1 MPRLKGALGEGTD
14 SPMTATTNATTKSF
28 AELGLSPE
36 VLRALADLGF
46 EEPTPIQEQTISLLL
61 EGRDVIA
68 QAQTGS
74 GKTAA
79 YGIPMVERVDPAGR
93 FPQGLVLCPTR
104 ELAIQVADAL
114 HAIGKYRQITVTPIY
129 GGQPYE
135 RQFRALARGVQIVVG
150 TPGRIMDHMRRGTI
164 SFDGVKFAV
173 LDEADEM
180 LDMGF
185 IEDIEFILEG
195 VPVERQTA
203 LFSATIPP
211 RIAALSR
218 RYLKDPER
226 ISVNK
231 NELTVPKITQTYYEV
246 PRHAK
251 LDALGRILDVE
262 EPGSSIIFCGTKR
275 DVDEL
280 VQALQ
285 GRGYSAE
292 AIHGD
297 ITQQQRERTL
307 GRFRAG
313 QTEVLV
319 ATDVAARG
327 LDIPAVSHV
336 INYDVP
342 NDPDSYVHRIGRT
355 GRMGRE
361 GDAITL
367 VTPREIRQLRFIERQ
382 IGKRIKPMRVPT
394 LADVEARRR
403 QVFKDSL
410 VKVLSGDG
418 LDPYLMVVDEL
429 ADEYD
434 PAEIAAAAIKIA
446 TAGDGTEP
454 ARETKRQQDHAMAGD
469 GRGAEPGMARLFVNI
484 GRQDGVRPGDLV
496 GAIANE
502 AGVPGR
508 EIGAIDLFDT
518 YAFVEV
524 PQAAA
529 PRVVQALSRTTIRG
543 RQVNVEIA
551 RPR

>member
-1 MPRLKGALGEGTD
+1 
-14 SPMTATTNATTKSF
+14 MTATMKSF
-28 AELGLSPE
+28 QELGLTPE
-36 VLRALADLGF
+36 VLRALVDLGY

-61 EGRDVIA
+61 AGRDVIA

-79 YGIPMVERVDPAGR
+79 FGIPMVERVDPHRRAV
-93 FPQGLVLCPTR
+93 QGLVLCPTR
-104 ELAIQVADAL
+104 ELAIQVADAI
-114 HAIGKYRQITVTPIY
+114 HAIGKYRQITVTPVY
-129 GGQPYE
+129 GGQPIE

-150 TPGRIMDHMRRGTI
+150 TPGRIMDHMRRGTL
-164 SFDGVKFAV
+164 SFEDVGFAV

-185 IEDIEFILEG
+185 VEDIEFILEG
-195 VPVERQTA
+195 VPAERQTA

-211 RIAALSR
+211 RIAALAR

-226 ISVNK
+226 ISVNR
-231 NELTVPKITQTYYEV
+231 NELTVPNIRQTYYEV
-246 PRHAK
+246 GGRQK

-262 EPGSSIIFCGTKR
+262 EPGSTIIFCRTKR

-280 VQALQ
+280 VQSLQ

-297 ITQQQRERTL
+297 ITQLQRERTL
-307 GRFRAG
+307 RRFREG

-327 LDIPAVSHV
+327 LDIPVVSHV

-342 NDPDSYVHRIGRT
+342 DDPDSYVHRIGRT

-361 GDAITL
+361 GEAITL
-367 VTPREIRQLRFIERQ
+367 VSPRELRQLRFIERSV
-382 IGKRIKPMRVPT
+382 GKKLKPMRVPS
-394 LADVEARRR
+394 LADVEERRR
-403 QVFKDSL
+403 QAFKASI
-410 VKVLSGDG
+410 VEALSGDG
-418 LDPYLMVVDEL
+418 LDPYLMLVDEL
-429 ADEYD
+429 AEEYD
-434 PAEIAAAAIKIA
+434 TAEIAAAAIKLA
-446 TAGDGTEP
+446 TGVSAPGTP
-454 ARETKRQQDHAMAGD
+454 AREEQRRNDHAIAGD

-484 GRQDGVRPGDLV
+484 GRQDGVRPGDFV

-502 AGVPGR
+502 AGIPGR
-508 EIGAIDLFDT
+508 DIGAIDLFDT
-518 YAFVEV
+518 YSFVEV
-524 PQAAA
+524 PQREAQ
-529 PRVVQALSRTTIRG
+529 RVVQILSRTTIRG
-543 RQVNVEIA
+543 HQVNAEIA

>member
-1 MPRLKGALGEGTD
+1 
-14 SPMTATTNATTKSF
+14 
-28 AELGLSPE
+28 LGLSAE
-36 VLRALADLGF
+36 VLRALAELGY

-61 EGRDVIA
+61 GGRDAIA

-79 YGIPMVERVDPAGR
+79 YGIPMVEKVVPAAR
-93 FPQGLVLCPTR
+93 HPQGLVLCPTR
-104 ELAIQVADAL
+104 ELAIQVADAI
-114 HAIGKYRQITVTPIY
+114 HTIGKYRQLTVTPIY

-135 RQFRALARGVQIVVG
+135 RQFRALARGVHIVVG

-164 SFDGVKFAV
+164 SFDRVGFVV

-185 IEDIEFILEG
+185 LEDMEFILDA
-195 VPVERQTA
+195 VPAARQTA

-211 RIAALSR
+211 RIAALGR
-218 RYLKDPER
+218 RYLKDAQR
-226 ISVNK
+226 ITISK
-231 NELTVPKITQTYYEV
+231 NELTVPQVTQTYYEV
-246 PRHAK
+246 PSHAK
-251 LDALGRILDVE
+251 LDALGRILDLE
-262 EPGSSIIFCGTKR
+262 DPGSTIIFCRTKR

-297 ITQQQRERTL
+297 VTQMQRERTL
-307 GRFRAG
+307 KRFRDG
-313 QTEVLV
+313 QTEVLI

-327 LDIPAVSHV
+327 LDIPLVSHV

-342 NDPDSYVHRIGRT
+342 EDPDSYVHRIGRT

-367 VTPREIRQLRFIERQ
+367 VAPREIRQLRFIERM
-382 IGKRIKPMRVPT
+382 IGRRIKPMRVPS

-403 QVFKDSL
+403 QAFKESIVETL
-410 VKVLSGDG
+410 NGDG

-429 ADEYD
+429 AERYD

-446 TAGDGTEP
+446 TGGGGTPVAE
-454 ARETKRQQDHAMAGD
+454 AKRHSDHALAGD
-469 GRGAEPGMARLFVNI
+469 GRGAEPGMARLFLNI
-484 GRQDGVRPGDLV
+484 GRQDGVRPGDIV

-502 AGVPGR
+502 AGVPGK

-518 YAFVEV
+518 YSFVEI
-524 PQAAA
+524 PKGEA
-529 PRVVQALSRTTIRG
+529 PRVVATLARTTIRG
-543 RQVNVEIA
+543 RQVNAEIA

>member
-1 MPRLKGALGEGTD
+1 
-14 SPMTATTNATTKSF
+14 MTATTTTMTDTPPKSF
-28 AELGLSPE
+28 AEMGVSPE

-46 EEPTPIQEQTISLLL
+46 EEPTPIQEQTISRLLA
-61 EGRDVIA
+61 GRDVIA

-79 YGIPMVERVDPAGR
+79 YGIPMVERIDPAVR
-93 FPQGLVLCPTR
+93 QPQGLVLCPTR

-446 TAGDGTEP
+446 TAGDGSEP

-502 AGVPGR
+502 AEVPGR

-529 PRVVQALSRTTIRG
+529 QRVVQALSRTTIRG

>member
-524 PQAAA
+524 PQAAT

>member
-1 MPRLKGALGEGTD
+1 
-14 SPMTATTNATTKSF
+14 MTATMKSF
-28 AELGLSPE
+28 ADLGLSAE
-36 VLRALADLGF
+36 VLRGLADLGY

-61 EGRDVIA
+61 AGRDVIA

-79 YGIPMVERVDPAGR
+79 YGIPMIEKVEPLDRR
-93 FPQGLVLCPTR
+93 PQGFVLCPTR
-104 ELAIQVADAL
+104 ELAIQVADAI
-114 HAIGKYRQITVTPIY
+114 HAIGKHRGLTVAPVY
-129 GGQPYE
+129 GGQPIE
-135 RQFRALARGVQIVVG
+135 RQFRALQRGVHVVVG

-164 SFDGVKFAV
+164 SFDAVKFLV

-195 VPVERQTA
+195 VPAERQTA

-211 RIAALSR
+211 RIAALAR
-218 RYLKDPER
+218 RYLRDAER
-226 ISVNK
+226 ITISR

-246 PRHAK
+246 AGRQK

-262 EPGSSIIFCGTKR
+262 DPGSTILFCRTKR

-297 ITQQQRERTL
+297 ITQVQRERTL
-307 GRFRAG
+307 KRFRDG
-313 QTEVLV
+313 QTDVLV

-342 NDPDSYVHRIGRT
+342 DDPDSYVHRIGRT
-355 GRMGRE
+355 GRAGRE

-367 VTPREIRQLRFIERQ
+367 VAPRELRQLRFIERV
-382 IGKRIKPMRVPT
+382 IGQRLKPMRVPT
-394 LADVEARRR
+394 LADV
-403 QVFKDSL
+403 
-410 VKVLSGDG
+410 G
-418 LDPYLMVVDEL
+418 
-429 ADEYD
+429 
-434 PAEIAAAAIKIA
+434 AAAAGVQGVDRQGA
-446 TAGDGTEP
+446 ERRRAGPLP
-454 ARETKRQQDHAMAGD
+454 AAGGRAGRGVRRRGDRGGGDQGGDRRRGDRGGDPEAQRRNDHAMAGD
-469 GRGAEPGMARLFVNI
+469 GQGAEAGMARIFLNI
-484 GRQDGVRPGDLV
+484 GRQDGVRPGDIV

-502 AGVPGR
+502 AGLPGR
-508 EIGAIDLFDT
+508 AIGVIDLFDS
-518 YAFVEV
+518 YSFVEV
-524 PQAAA
+524 PQAEA
-529 PRVVQALSRTTIRG
+529 PRVVATLARTTIRG
-543 RQVNVEIA
+543 RQLNAEIA
-551 RPR
+551 KPR